1 MFSGW
6 KRMMEYPRLSDAHE
20 GMWVVTYA
28 NPLALR
34 SIDEGKTSFP
44 VGSKLA
50 TECFIDDDGE
60 FGSRVA
66 VFVMEKRNDGWLWV
80 KTNIQGKIMRGGNSA
95 TMKSCA
101 ECHKSASLDSVFL
114 AKNE

>member
-1 MFSGW
+1 
-6 KRMMEYPRLSDAHE
+6 MMEYPRLSDAHE